1 VPHWFWER
9 LLAVSTNGGSI
20 CSPNVA
26 VPFPRTVPSVRG
38 GGVPRGKSLFFW
50 GRALRNEVQQ
60 ELKMETKT
68 MDIRFATINDID
80 AVTELERQC
89 FPPEEA
95 AEKDSFEKRL
105 TVFPNHFWLLE
116 DSGKLASMI
125 NGMTTDIPILRDEM
139 FEDATMHR
147 EEGQWQ
153 MIFGVATLP
162 EYQKMGC
169 ASKLME
175 RVIADVKEQERKGIV
190 LTCKESLIPFY
201 ERFGFVNEGKSM
213 SKHGGAVWYDM
224 RLVFEE
230 L

>member
-1 VPHWFWER
+1 
-9 LLAVSTNGGSI
+9 
-20 CSPNVA
+20 
-26 VPFPRTVPSVRG
+26 
-38 GGVPRGKSLFFW
+38 
-50 GRALRNEVQQ
+50 
-60 ELKMETKT
+60 
-68 MDIRFATINDID
+68 
-80 AVTELERQC
+80 
-89 FPPEEA
+89 
-95 AEKDSFEKRL
+95 
-105 TVFPNHFWLLE
+105 
-116 DSGKLASMI
+116 
-125 NGMTTDIPILRDEM
+125 
-139 FEDATMHR
+139 MHR

-175 RVIADVKEQERKGIV
+175 CVIADVKEQERKGIV

>member
-1 VPHWFWER
+1 M
-9 LLAVSTNGGSI
+9 LDTNK
-20 CSPNVA
+20 
-26 VPFPRTVPSVRG
+26 F
-38 GGVPRGKSLFFW
+38 
-50 GRALRNEVQQ
+50 LRKV
-60 ELKMETKT
+60 L
-68 MDIRFATINDID
+68 IVGF
-80 AVTELERQC
+80 
-89 FPPEEA
+89 
-95 AEKDSFEKRL
+95 
-105 TVFPNHFWLLE
+105 
-116 DSGKLASMI
+116 I
-125 NGMTTDIPILRDEM
+125 NGAVVNETTIRDEM

>member
-1 VPHWFWER
+1 
-9 LLAVSTNGGSI
+9 
-20 CSPNVA
+20 
-26 VPFPRTVPSVRG
+26 
-38 GGVPRGKSLFFW
+38 
-50 GRALRNEVQQ
+50 
-60 ELKMETKT
+60 
-68 MDIRFATINDID
+68 MDIRLATINDID
-80 AVTELERQC
+80 AITEMERQC

-116 DSGKLASMI
+116 DSGKIVSMI
-125 NGMTTDIPILRDEM
+125 NGMTTNIPILRDEM

-162 EYQKMGC
+162 AYQKMGC

-175 RVIADVKEQERKGIV
+175 HVVEDVKAQGRKGIV

-201 ERFGFVNEGKSM
+201 EKFGYINEGKSM

>member
-1 VPHWFWER
+1 MTACRHFFIVCFVDR
-9 LLAVSTNGGSI
+9 AKARQS
-20 CSPNVA
+20 
-26 VPFPRTVPSVRG
+26 
-38 GGVPRGKSLFFW
+38 GKSLIF

>member
-1 VPHWFWER
+1 
-9 LLAVSTNGGSI
+9 
-20 CSPNVA
+20 
-26 VPFPRTVPSVRG
+26 
-38 GGVPRGKSLFFW
+38 
-50 GRALRNEVQQ
+50 
-60 ELKMETKT
+60 

-80 AVTELERQC
+80 AITELERQC

-162 EYQKMGC
+162 EYQKLGC

-175 RVIADVKEQERKGIV
+175 RVIADVREQERKGIV
-190 LTCKESLIPFY
+190 
-201 ERFGFVNEGKSM
+201 
-213 SKHGGAVWYDM
+213 
-224 RLVFEE
+224 
-230 L
+230 

>member
-1 VPHWFWER
+1 MRSQSW
-9 LLAVSTNGGSI
+9 
-20 CSPNVA
+20 
-26 VPFPRTVPSVRG
+26 
-38 GGVPRGKSLFFW
+38 
-50 GRALRNEVQQ
+50 
-60 ELKMETKT
+60 
-68 MDIRFATINDID
+68 
-80 AVTELERQC
+80 
-89 FPPEEA
+89 
-95 AEKDSFEKRL
+95 KDSVFHRKKQQKRILLKNCL

>member
-1 VPHWFWER
+1 
-9 LLAVSTNGGSI
+9 
-20 CSPNVA
+20 
-26 VPFPRTVPSVRG
+26 
-38 GGVPRGKSLFFW
+38 
-50 GRALRNEVQQ
+50 
-60 ELKMETKT
+60 
-68 MDIRFATINDID
+68 MDIRFATMNDID
-80 AVTELERQC
+80 AVTEMEQQC

-175 RVIADVKEQERKGIV
+175 RVIADVKEQGRKGIV
-190 LTCKESLIPFY
+190 LTCKESLSPFY